1 MGKKKEMCAAHC
13 MQVVLVA
20 CSAAEEKVEPAVGK
34 QLWVDMM
41 MVLQAKEV
49 VA

>member
-13 MQVVLVA
+13 TQVAQVA
-20 CSAAEEKVEPAVGK
+20 HSAAEEKVELAVGK